1 MREYVAIIWMGDDP
15 GVRCAVMARS
25 LEEARAEIE
34 KQFGQ
39 GHVISIYNEEDAQ
52 RPR

>member
-1 MREYVAIIWMGDDP
+1 MREYLAIIWMGDDP

-25 LEEARAEIE
+25 LEEALAEIE

-39 GHVISIYNEEDAQ
+39 GHEFSLWNEEDAQ
-52 RPR
+52 EPR